1 MFNNEKLIE
10 ILSSGYTTGGKK
22 LEISGINKVKIENL
36 NKMTSQV
43 NDFYN
48 GKNIFLTGGTGF
60 LGICF
65 VEKLLRSCPDVKN
78 IYLLIRPKKG
88 KQINE
93 RLEELTQN
101 SVFDRLREENKTELF
116 KKLIAISGDIGEDN
130 LGLSNEDRSQLIENV
145 QIVVHSAAT
154 LDFEVSLK
162 NAVLINLLGTRRV
175 IQLCQEIKNLKALV
189 HVSSAYVNSV
199 LYDVQEK
206 IYPPPEDVNKVLK
219 LVKELDDK
227 ALEDETPK
235 LLGEHPNS
243 YTFTK
248 HLAEHE
254 IANAHLPSAIV
265 RPSMIVGAWKEPVPG
280 WTVSKN
286 GPTGFLMGAS
296 KGIVRRLPI
305 AKSLVYDYIPVDIV
319 VNTLIT
325 AAYAVN
331 RDGGNNVKVYHCTSS
346 TCNPFKWECV
356 ESKITPFL
364 HKYPLKS
371 AVWYPHLK
379 IINSLFLFR
388 ISAFF
393 VHIIPAFIL
402 DTITRLLGGRPI
414 LIRLHNNINKSLDR
428 LEKFIFTEWKFN
440 NPLFMDL
447 KKSLSE
453 EDKDKFFMNIESLVW
468 EDYFLNLVLGVRI
481 YLSKDPKK
489 TLKKARSKNMI
500 LMVAHL
506 SLQALLLG
514 FFWWVVKVL
523 FNSSWT
529 KTSMAVP
536 IIYFF
541 FDQL

>member
-1 MFNNEKLIE
+1 
-10 ILSSGYTTGGKK
+10 
-22 LEISGINKVKIENL
+22 
-36 NKMTSQV
+36 MTSQV

-60 LGICF
+60 LGICL
-65 VEKLLRSCPDVKN
+65 VEKLLRSCPDLKN

-101 SVFDRLREENKTELF
+101 SVFDRLKEENKIELF
-116 KKLIAISGDIGEDN
+116 KKLIAIPGDVGEDN
-130 LGLSNEDRSQLIENV
+130 LGLSNEDRSKLIENV
-145 QIVVHSAAT
+145 HIVVHSAAT
-154 LDFEVSLK
+154 LDFEASLK
-162 NAVLINLLGTRRV
+162 NAVFINLLGTRRV

-199 LYDVQEK
+199 LQDVQEK

-254 IANAHLPSAIV
+254 VANAHLPSAIV
-265 RPSMIVGAWKEPVPG
+265 RPSMIVGSWKEPIPG
-280 WTVSKN
+280 WTISKN

-305 AKSLVYDYIPVDIV
+305 ARSLIYDYIPVDVV

-325 AAYAVN
+325 TAYAVN

-346 TCNPFKWECV
+346 TSNPFKWEDI
-356 ESKITPFL
+356 EAKITPYL
-364 HKYPLKS
+364 HKYPLKT

-379 IINSLFLFR
+379 ILNSIFLFK

-393 VHIIPAFIL
+393 VHMIPAFIL
-402 DTITRLLGGRPI
+402 DTITRLFGGRPI
-414 LIRLHNNINKSLDR
+414 LLRLHNNINKSIDR
-428 LEKFIFTEWKFN
+428 LERFIFTEWKFN

-447 KKSLSE
+447 YKSLSE
-453 EDKDKFFMNIESLVW
+453 EDKDKFFINIESLVW

-481 YLSKDPKK
+481 YLSNDPKK
-489 TLKKARSKNMI
+489 TLEKARSKNMI
-500 LMVAHL
+500 LMMAHIG
-506 SLQALLLG
+506 LQALLLG
-514 FFWWVVKVL
+514 FCWWVVKVL
-523 FNSSWT
+523 FNSTWT
-529 KTSMAVP
+529 KTGMAVP
-536 IIYFF
+536 FIYLL
-541 FDQL
+541 FDQI